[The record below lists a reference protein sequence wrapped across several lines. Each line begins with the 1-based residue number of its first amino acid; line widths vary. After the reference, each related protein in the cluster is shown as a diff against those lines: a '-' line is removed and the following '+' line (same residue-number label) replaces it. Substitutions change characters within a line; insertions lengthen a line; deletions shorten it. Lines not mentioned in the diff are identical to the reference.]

1 MGLLDADGLGDLG
14 ADGECGDSRKSHQ
27 IFIIII
33 QNLALFKTDFHEL
46 MSLK

>member
-1 MGLLDADGLGDLG
+1 MDLLDADGLGDLG

-33 QNLALFKTDFHEL
+33 QNSVLLRQIFTN
-46 MSLK
+46 